1 MCEFWRVL
9 SQGGSRCQ
17 YNIFSKMHL
26 ISTIKH
32 LKCKNSSRYNS
43 YSIFLGG
50 NDVSELTKLQETY
63 ELSFFYG
70 YLSRRNFVADLC
82 CPLGLF
88 KISETLEISSGDDVR
103 GIFPIFSLWWV
114 THDKSST
121 ASPTF
126 GLPWRYIYQR
136 WTGQLG
142 FKGKRRERAWPS
154 TRLAVSPTIGHLN
167 PTWRRR
173 EELPRKMDF
182 KLLVRA

>member
-1 MCEFWRVL
+1 M
-9 SQGGSRCQ
+9 
-17 YNIFSKMHL
+17 
-26 ISTIKH
+26 
-32 LKCKNSSRYNS
+32 
-43 YSIFLGG
+43 
-50 NDVSELTKLQETY
+50 
-63 ELSFFYG
+63 
-70 YLSRRNFVADLC
+70 ADLC
-82 CPLGLF
+82 CHLGLF

-182 KLLVRA
+182 KVISSGIFWVEMLTCPRTPIVSNDLIINKTAGLYRQSVTHRLAINRHLICHLSPRQMSDLFDSSVRSLLLPCQCVV